1 MRFIKDK
8 LLIFILLTTLLQ
20 LYIIVTRG
28 DWETKVN
35 QRGATGDDKNHLEL
49 SDDLFIESEHS
60 INVGTRTIGSHTY
73 FVTDKCF
80 TVDSLEITIT
90 QIVDN
95 KEIQCKKVK
104 TRIADINELE
114 FDSLGRIKEE
124 TLLKSEKI
132 KICPDQRIE
141 ISNWFEYPDNEAAG
155 FKISYFIATSDKKK
169 ISGQVDLVKKTS
181 FEINGRHHYDFII
194 LLYPVLWGL
203 LGLLI
208 LIKIIRVVRKK

>member
-8 LLIFILLTTLLQ
+8 LLIFILLTALLQ

-28 DWETKVN
+28 DWETNVEQK
-35 QRGATGDDKNHLEL
+35 GATADDKNRLVL
-49 SDDLFIESEHS
+49 TDDLFIESEHS
-60 INVGTRTIGSHTY
+60 INEETRTIGSHTY

-80 TVDSLEITIT
+80 TLDSLEINISE
-90 QIVDN
+90 IVDD
-95 KEIQCKKVK
+95 KEIQCKRVK

-114 FDSLGRIKEE
+114 FDSLGNIKEE

-132 KICPDQRIE
+132 KICPEQRIE
-141 ISNWFEYPDNEAAG
+141 ISNWFEYQDNEVSE
-155 FKISYFIATSDKKK
+155 FKISYFIITTDKKK
-169 ISGQVDLVKKTS
+169 ISGQADLVKRAS

-194 LLYPVLWGL
+194 LLYPLLWGL
-203 LGLLI
+203 LGLLT

>member
-8 LLIFILLTTLLQ
+8 LLIFILLTALLQ

-28 DWETKVN
+28 DWEAN
-35 QRGATGDDKNHLEL
+35 IEQEGATEDNKNQLRL
-49 SDDLFIESEHS
+49 TDDLLIESEHS
-60 INVGTRTIGSHTY
+60 INEGTRTVGSHTY

-80 TVDSLEITIT
+80 TVDSLEIVIFE
-90 QIVDN
+90 IVDN
-95 KEIQCKKVK
+95 REIQCRKVK
-104 TRIADINELE
+104 TRIADINVME

-141 ISNWFEYPDNEAAG
+141 ISNWFEYTDSESSE
-155 FKISYFIATSDKKK
+155 FKISYFIATTDKKK
-169 ISGQVDLVKKTS
+169 ISGQADLVKRAS

-194 LLYPVLWGL
+194 LLYPLLWGL
-203 LGLLI
+203 LGLLT

>member
-8 LLIFILLTTLLQ
+8 LLVFILLTALLQ

-28 DWETKVN
+28 DWETKVEQEGSTSDSKN
-35 QRGATGDDKNHLEL
+35 QLKLTDNI
-49 SDDLFIESEHS
+49 FIESEHS
-60 INVGTRTIGSHTY
+60 ISAEPQTIGSHTY
-73 FVTDKCF
+73 LVTDKCF
-80 TVDSLEITIT
+80 TIDSLDISISEII
-90 QIVDN
+90 DD
-95 KEIQCKKVK
+95 KEIECKKFK

-132 KICPDQRIE
+132 KICHGQRIE
-141 ISNWFEYPDNEAAG
+141 ISNWFKYPDNDASL
-155 FKISYFIATSDKKK
+155 FRIKYFILTTDNER
-169 ISGQVDLVKKTS
+169 ISGKADLVKKTT
-181 FEINGRHHYDFII
+181 FEINGRNHYDFII

-208 LIKIIRVVRKK
+208 LIKIIRVVLKK